1 MIFNSDAGKQAQEV
15 MFRRKMKKNTT
26 YPPLIFNNV
35 IVSHTNSQ
43 KNYKLPCNVEAK
55 LEEIIAIV
63 TTHSV
68 FLFINKIC

>member
-43 KNYKLPCNVEAK
+43 KILQ
-55 LEEIIAIV
+55 V
-63 TTHSV
+63 T
-68 FLFINKIC
+68 L

>member
-43 KNYKLPCNVEAK
+43 KKLQIT
-55 LEEIIAIV
+55 L
-63 TTHSV
+63 
-68 FLFINKIC
+68 

>member
-26 YPPLIFNNV
+26 YFQQTLIFNNV

-43 KNYKLPCNVEAK
+43 KKLQ
-55 LEEIIAIV
+55 V
-63 TTHSV
+63 T
-68 FLFINKIC
+68 L